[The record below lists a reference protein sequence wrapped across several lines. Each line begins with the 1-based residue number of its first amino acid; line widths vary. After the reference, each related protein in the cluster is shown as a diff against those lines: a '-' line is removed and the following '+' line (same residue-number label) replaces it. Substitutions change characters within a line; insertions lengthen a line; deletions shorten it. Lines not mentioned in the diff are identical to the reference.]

1 MLSSVEAGLVTDAAV
16 VADSLDQPEA
26 FGALFE
32 RHFDEIHRYLRR
44 RLPAD
49 AEELAAEV
57 FVAAFDGRARFRAP
71 AGGSARPWLYG
82 IASNLLYKR
91 RRREARALRALA
103 RWAAD
108 PAAVDDPADA
118 GPRIDAD
125 RQSAALAAALGRLR
139 PDDRNV
145 LLLFALA
152 DLSYDEI
159 ANALEIPLGTVRSRL
174 ARARRE
180 CGLDLG
186 GMT

>member
-1 MLSSVEAGLVTDAAV
+1 MLSAMETGLVTDAAV
-16 VADSLDQPEA
+16 VARSLDQPEA
-26 FGALFE
+26 FGGLFE

-44 RLPAD
+44 RLPAE
-49 AEELAAEV
+49 AEDLAAEV

-91 RRREARALRALA
+91 RRSEARALRALA
-103 RWAAD
+103 RQPVDPPVAD
-108 PAAVDDPADA
+108 DMTETGSRVDAS
-118 GPRIDAD
+118 
-125 RQSAALAAALGRLR
+125 RQTPALAAALGRLR
-139 PDDRNV
+139 PHDRNT

-159 ANALEIPLGTVRSRL
+159 ADALDIPVGTVRSRL

-186 GMT
+186 GKT